1 MAKVEFYTY
10 PSYTSCRKTKKW
22 LIDNQVIFEERHLF
36 RQTPT
41 VEELKFLLTLT
52 SEGLDEILATRSQSF
67 KDLNLEIDDLPLSKV
82 VELIVENPKLL
93 RRPILTEGKQIVVG
107 YQPEFLLPQKK
118 IIPCYLVSKIEI
130 SCR

>member
-10 PSYTSCRKTKKW
+10 PSCASCRKTKKW

-67 KDLNLEIDDLPLSKV
+67 KDLNLELDDLPLSKV
-82 VELIVENPKLL
+82 VELIVENPKIL
-93 RRPILTEGKQIVVG
+93 RRPILTDGKQIVVG
-107 YQPEFLLPQKK
+107 YQPELL
-118 IIPCYLVSKIEI
+118 S
-130 SCR
+130 SFCRKRKLFPAI